1 MKLDNIE
8 EYLKDIRTT
17 RVIHNFLFGRNSRS
31 WNSSRAPSF
40 KEMQFEIKKTL
51 FSYDEKS
58 REQKISNAINSVKNK
73 LLDDQFFSWI
83 DSNEK
88 IIFAWGNIFFENKR
102 DINSKKQT
110 LPITAE
116 IMKQCFINYFDDFNE
131 SLPLKE
137 EKLDKIKS
145 SWKEFEY
152 TFKNPFKWLDK
163 DDYEQCV
170 WAWNYTREHMEISDK
185 FIPDNK
191 HEFYC
196 YILLFFYFTNHS
208 LMVKKA
214 FLTNIR
220 KSNSQLKYR
229 KSIKDKVVLNA
240 YIDATSKKT
249 LDEIAK
255 TNKLSIRETIEKLI
269 YDENIRMK

>member
-1 MKLDNIE
+1 MRLANIE

-17 RVIHNFLFGRNSRS
+17 RVIHIFLFGKNTRS
-31 WNSSRAPSF
+31 WNSSRIPSF

-51 FSYDEKS
+51 FSYNEKL
-58 REQKISNAINSVKNK
+58 REQKISNAISSVKNR
-73 LLDDQFFSWI
+73 LLDERFFSWI
-83 DSNEK
+83 DSDEK
-88 IIFAWGNIFFENKR
+88 ILFAWGDVYFQNKT

-110 LPITAE
+110 LPITTK
-116 IMKQCFINYFDDFNE
+116 IMKQDFINYFDDLDI
-131 SLPLKE
+131 SLALKE
-137 EKLDKIKS
+137 EKLDAIKS
-145 SWKEFEY
+145 LWKGFEY

-170 WAWNYTREHMEISDK
+170 WAWNYTREHMGMSDK
-185 FIPDNK
+185 FIPDNT

-196 YILLFFYFTNHS
+196 YVLLFFYFTNHIP
-208 LMVKKA
+208 MVKKA

-229 KSIKDKVVLNA
+229 KSIKDKVVLNT
-240 YIDATSKKT
+240 YIDTNSKKI

-255 TNKLSIRETIEKLI
+255 NNKLSIRETIEKLI
-269 YDENIRMK
+269 SDENIRMK